1 MRRSEKIAGVRA
13 APLVAVVIALAACG
27 GNGGDDASTIPV
39 GKVDPGT
46 YKGEPFEPALRLTIA
61 EQGWRAL
68 FAPEDDELAFE
79 HEDGR
84 FLAFTH
90 ATRVV
95 DPKTGRDVPAPT
107 DLAEWLRKHPALQPT
122 QAVPISV
129 GGSSGTRVDASPTQ
143 SDTDIFWYPSGAMH
157 TVPQVRWRVFVVD
170 AHGTPL
176 TIVYA
181 APIASFDQALTQ
193 LEPLLE
199 SVEFD

>member
-1 MRRSEKIAGVRA
+1 MRRSETIAGVRA

-129 GGSSGTRVDASPTQ
+129 GDSSGTRIDASPTQ

-181 APIASFDQALTQ
+181 APIASFDRALTQ
-193 LEPLLE
+193 LEPLLQ
-199 SVEFD
+199 SVEFH